1 LGAEILPLIDYV
13 DGTREFRTG
22 VSKLGAGLGAD
33 ALQNQTAQAVNQAF
47 TAAQARMKMVARILG
62 ETVIRDLF
70 ALMHKTIRKHGSKA
84 ETVRLRN
91 KWVTVD
97 PREFKER
104 NDMTINVGLGSGSK
118 EAQIMQLQM
127 ILGIQTQALQI
138 GLAKPANLYH
148 TAERMLAMMG
158 YKDAQRF
165 FVEPEPNAPA
175 PQPAPPPQVQVAQIN
190 AQTKQAELQQ
200 KFQLD
205 SAKAQQ
211 DAQLQ
216 AVQADRQAQTER
228 EQAQADIAVQTIKTQ
243 QELEQSRQEHMF
255 KMAQLQ
261 GKMVADEHK
270 ANLDLQVAAVGGAQ
284 QLSMSHAQGRQKLD
298 QANRMGEQNMQFAER
313 KQQLAE
319 KAQKAKK
326 PAKKELSDAELKQQ
340 LTVIAQKLG
349 SKRKKT

>member
-62 ETVIRDLF
+62 ETVIRDMF

-127 ILGIQTQALQI
+127 ILGLQTQAMQI
-138 GLAKPANLYH
+138 GLAGPEHLYH
-148 TAERMLAMMG
+148 AAERMLALMG
-158 YKDAQRF
+158 HKNAQAF
-165 FVEPEPNAPA
+165 FKEPEPGS
-175 PQPAPPPQVQVAQIN
+175 PPPQPPEDPKITAAKIKGQID
-190 AQTKQAELQQ
+190 QQ
-200 KFQLD
+200 K
-205 SAKAQQ
+205 AMQ

-216 AVQADRQAQTER
+216 AVQADRQAQIER
-228 EQAQADIAVQTIKTQ
+228 EQAQADIAVQSIKTQ
-243 QELEQSRQEHMF
+243 QE
-255 KMAQLQ
+255 MAQAQQKHQLEMAKLAGQ
-261 GKMVADEHK
+261 MQVHQQK
-270 ANLDLQVAAVGGAQ
+270 AEIDLQVADATGLQNLA
-284 QLSMSHAQGRQKLD
+284 LNHAQGQQKLQQSKAAGD
-298 QANRMGEQNMQFAER
+298 QNMQFAER

-349 SKRKKT
+349 SKRKK